1 MHSCAGQAFSVVA
14 GGRTATAAGFVPDDS
29 DLGGRIVLDFGPF
42 DWVEEAEPVIG
53 HPHDPFKRIDV
64 LASGRHVVV
73 SYGGEVLA
81 DSRRPMALFET
92 YLPTRWYLPAD
103 DVRLEVGNKLSF
115 MGIFQNIIVQQLPV
129 SVFKMAIVNHWQG
142 QGSYLSEVRI
152 LTPDRQQAVV
162 VSQPTPFEIASGGYA
177 DNISFFVN
185 ITFPVSG
192 RYVVQT
198 LIDSNLFQE
207 QMLFVSDVGE
217 AELVGASE
225 AVN

>member
-1 MHSCAGQAFSVVA
+1 MS
-14 GGRTATAAGFVPDDS
+14 T
-29 DLGGRIVLDFGPF
+29 
-42 DWVEEAEPVIG
+42 EP
-53 HPHDPFKRIDV
+53 KN
-64 LASGRHVVV
+64 LKLL
-73 SYGGEVLA
+73 YT
-81 DSRRPMALFET
+81 LFC
-92 YLPTRWYLPAD
+92 D

-152 LTPDRQQAVV
+152 LTPDRQHAVV
-162 VSQPTPFEIASGGYA
+162 VSQPTPFEIATGGYA

-185 ITFPVSG
+185 VTFPVSG

-198 LIDSNLFQE
+198 LIDSNLFEE